1 MGKNKKDGQI
11 AVIVGATSGMGL
23 EVARILHKRG
33 WIVAIAGRRK
43 QKLDE
48 IQEDLGERCVTKVID
63 VLREDSTSLLLELI
77 GELGGMDLYFHSA
90 GIGFQN
96 PNLEKWKE
104 IDTVQTNATGFVRMV
119 DAAFNYFCE
128 KEHGHIAVISSI
140 AGVRGLGVAPAYS
153 ATKRFQNTYLEA
165 LTQLARMKKK
175 KISITDIR
183 PGFVDTDL
191 LGGGQYP
198 MKMNVRLVAREIVWA
213 IFRDRRTI
221 VVDWRYKILV
231 VLWRLI
237 PRCIWVRL
245 KVGHLP
251 SDGFESDSQDFS

>member
-1 MGKNKKDGQI
+1 MERIEHENRT

-23 EVARILHKRG
+23 EVARILHKKG
-33 WIVAIAGRRK
+33 WTIAIAGRRK
-43 QKLDE
+43 QRLDE
-48 IQEDLGERCVTKVID
+48 IQEELGERCITKVID
-63 VLREDSTSLLLELI
+63 VIREDSTSLLLELI

-96 PNLEKWKE
+96 PGLEKWKE

-128 KEHGHIAVISSI
+128 KGYGHIAVISSI

-175 KISITDIR
+175 NISITDIR
-183 PGFVDTDL
+183 PGFVDTSL
-191 LGGGQYP
+191 LKGGKYP
-198 MKMNVRLVAREIVWA
+198 MKMKVRLVAHEIVWA
-213 IFRDRRTI
+213 IFKNRRTI
-221 VVDWRYKILV
+221 VVDWRYKIIV
-231 VLWRLI
+231 AIWRLI
-237 PRCIWVRL
+237 PRCLWVRM
-245 KVGHLP
+245 KVGRLP
-251 SDGFESDSQDFS
+251 EDAFMPKN